1 MKEELTRLIC
11 QSAEDA
17 RLSWS
22 DQVILTEETSVTLH
36 EVEEPALAQGIL
48 LVRYQRNVNAI
59 CIEYQYH

>member
-1 MKEELTRLIC
+1 LIY

-48 LVRYQRNVNAI
+48 LVRYQCNVNAI